1 MRVTAELSA
10 HSSEPHETEP
20 LTSVQQKEVGDLV
33 QPSDQQTVQ
42 QPLSGEQAEE
52 KLQAVW
58 EPKTA
63 SKKAAADHR
72 VNGWIAAINRPW
84 LLLTILGVVGG
95 IWLANNSWVI
105 TDNLDKPYALAAGPA
120 LVGSVVLGWLVI
132 NFFKSIAGWCAS
144 AWQAF
149 QQQRKEDGSAQF
161 FWIVIIVFMIVSV
174 FASGTFFNTL
184 EHNALPGLG
193 YVTALFI
200 DLVAVQAMRAR
211 LNAVRMRD
219 KKGASLYLF
228 GVLLCAGASA
238 FANVY
243 TSLADFNQHLSGALP
258 AWMLLLAPW
267 FGLVFPGL
275 ILLLSMTA
283 DYTIDQISTQLDPEQ
298 YKAQETKRIKLLEYQ
313 RDGLR
318 ERVVLEGEIDRY
330 TALLHGKK
338 ERRTFFLVNWLF
350 PLRQP
355 SPIAQDTDIQ
365 KITDEVVNTLRP
377 WFQFVDTK
385 FEQAS
390 SVMQATHNNSV
401 QGLRK
406 TIMEVNSDIQI
417 LMRDTQNIHNALNT
431 LTNLQNAKATEQKNI
446 LQREEKIS
454 SALRRSEKRG
464 RNQSTSE
471 QGSLKFPNVSE
482 QIARK
487 ISNVPLNAFQ
497 LTAIDEQEQVSQD
510 SKEESVLEN
519 DQPIQ
524 IDIHT
529 EEFVAPAFPVEIIE
543 AAAVEDEQH
552 TGALH
557 VPDNILSDVIAKMR
571 GERNQLQN
579 EQNFSFDTNE
589 NDIVSFFNVD
599 TSSAGSKAEAR
610 DAKDAEDLVQVSPPL
625 MGKNTA
631 HGPYSMS
638 IEEVAAKFETTT
650 KVIEAAIA
658 NGQLTLAKRGQN
670 KILIPSLQDFTP
682 PRKRRHRSTTHL
694 ETQRQEVSIF

>member
-1 MRVTAELSA
+1 MRVTAKLSA
-10 HSSEPHETEP
+10 HSSESHETEP
-20 LTSVQQKEVGDLV
+20 LTSVQQKEVEGSV
-33 QPSDQQTVQ
+33 QPSDQQ
-42 QPLSGEQAEE
+42 PLSGKQTEE
-52 KLQAVW
+52 KLQAGQ
-58 EPKTA
+58 A
-63 SKKAAADHR
+63 SNPAPKKAVADHP

-84 LLLTILGVVGG
+84 LLLTIPSVVGS

-105 TDNLDKPYALAAGPA
+105 TNNLDKPYALAAGPA
-120 LVGSVVLGWLVI
+120 LVASVVVGWLII
-132 NFFKSIAGWCAS
+132 NFFKSIASWCKS

-267 FGLVFPGL
+267 FGLVFPAL

-330 TALLHGKK
+330 MSLLHAKK

-350 PLRQP
+350 PLRQSSTIQP
-355 SPIAQDTDIQ
+355 DINAQ

-390 SVMQATHNNSV
+390 SVMQTTHNNSV

-406 TIMEVNSDIQI
+406 TIMEVDSDIQI

-431 LTNLQNAKATEQKNI
+431 LTNLQNAKAAEQKNI

-454 SALRRSEKRG
+454 SALRRSERRG
-464 RNQSTSE
+464 RSQSTGE
-471 QGSLKFPNVSE
+471 QGALKFPNVSE

-497 LTAIDEQEQVSQD
+497 LTATDEQDQPADPAFDQAPTQVSN
-510 SKEESVLEN
+510 ETNVVEN

-524 IDIHT
+524 NQIHA
-529 EEFVAPAFPVEIIE
+529 EEAEIPTFPIEIVE
-543 AAAVEDEQH
+543 AAAAEDEQH

-557 VPDNILSDVIAKMR
+557 VPDNLLSDVIAKMQA
-571 GERNQLQN
+571 ERNQRQN
-579 EQNFSFDTNE
+579 EQKFAFDASE
-589 NDIVSFFNVD
+589 RDAVSFFNSD
-599 TSSAGSKAEAR
+599 TVFADSKAEESE
-610 DAKDAEDLVQVSPPL
+610 AKVAQDLASAEKS
-625 MGKNTA
+625 TA

-638 IEEVAAKFETTT
+638 IEEVAEKFDTTI
-650 KVIEAAIA
+650 KVIETAIA
-658 NGQLTLAKRGQN
+658 NGQLTMAKRGQN
-670 KILIPSLQDFTP
+670 KILISSLQGFTP
-682 PRKRRHRSTTHL
+682 ARKRRHRLTAQL